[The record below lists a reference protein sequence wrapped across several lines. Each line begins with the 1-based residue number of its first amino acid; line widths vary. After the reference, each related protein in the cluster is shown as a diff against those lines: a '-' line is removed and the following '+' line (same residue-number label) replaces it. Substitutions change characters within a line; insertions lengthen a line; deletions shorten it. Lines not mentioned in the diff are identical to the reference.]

1 MAFKKAVKTDAK
13 LRLAINGPAGSGK
26 TYTSLAIGTALANG
40 KPVAVVDTEHGS
52 ASKYADLFEFDVMEL
67 AAPFHPNKYVE
78 AITEAASAGYGV
90 IVLDS
95 LTHAWNGEGG
105 LLDIVEMI
113 AKRMK
118 NPNTFA
124 AWKDATPIQNKLIEA
139 IIAADI
145 HIIATMRSKTEYV
158 LNDNKPRKVGTSPVQ
173 REGFEYEFDVVF
185 DMDVDNNAIVTKTRC
200 PALTGGVF
208 NKPGANVA
216 KTLTQWL
223 QGAPSPKPVV
233 STKPSAASNA
243 EIDKA
248 PQGPQQEVDFYSSE
262 KPSTNGAN
270 AETKTTNADNPFDGQ
285 TPPKL
290 GAITK
295 AQTGTLHALGVALY
309 GDTRTWDAKRHGIV
323 KAITNGRVESSAL
336 LTQAEAKT
344 LIEKLETKIR
354 EHYSDVAT
362 ELHEQQIEQ
371 PDVDPDSLNGVELA
385 NAYTALCK
393 LMKPETQPQPVGK

>member
-40 KPVAVVDTEHGS
+40 KPIAVVDTEHGS

-185 DMDVDNNAIVTKTRC
+185 DMDIDNNAIVTKTRC

-223 QGAPSPKPVV
+223 QGAPAPKPVASAV
-233 STKPSAASNA
+233 SNPGAS
-243 EIDKA
+243 
-248 PQGPQQEVDFYSSE
+248 QGPQQEIDFYSSE
-262 KPSTNGAN
+262 KPPTNGAN
-270 AETKTTNADNPFDGQ
+270 AETKTTNADNPFDSP

-323 KAITNGRVESSAL
+323 KAITNGRIESSAM

-354 EHYSDVAT
+354 EHYEMASA
-362 ELHEQQIEQ
+362 ELVEQQIEQ
-371 PDVDPDSLNGVELA
+371 PDVDTATLNGVELA

-393 LMKPETQPQPVGK
+393 LLKPEAAPVVVGK

>member
-78 AITEAASAGYGV
+78 AITEAAGAGYGV

-223 QGAPSPKPVV
+223 QGAPAPKSVAGA
-233 STKPSAASNA
+233 KPSATSNA
-243 EIDKA
+243 EID
-248 PQGPQQEVDFYSSE
+248 QGPQQEVDFYPPDSE
-262 KPSTNGAN
+262 S
-270 AETKTTNADNPFDGQ
+270 NPFDGPTQ
-285 TPPKL
+285 PKL
-290 GAITK
+290 GAITR

-323 KAITNGRVESSAL
+323 KAITNGRIESSAM

-344 LIEKLETKIR
+344 LIEKLESKIR
-354 EHYSDVAT
+354 EHYEVASA
-362 ELHEQQIEQ
+362 ELVELQAEQ
-371 PDVDPDSLNGVELA
+371 PDVDTNNLFGVELA

-393 LMKPETQPQPVGK
+393 LLKPQTAPVAVGK

>member
-26 TYTSLAIGTALANG
+26 TYTSLAIGTALASG

-78 AITEAASAGYGV
+78 AILEAASAGYGV

-216 KTLTQWL
+216 KTLMQWL
-223 QGAPSPKPVV
+223 QGAPAPKPVV
-233 STKPSAASNA
+233 GESGQ
-243 EIDKA
+243 A
-248 PQGPQQEVDFYSSE
+248 PQGPQQEVDFYS
-262 KPSTNGAN
+262 PDG
-270 AETKTTNADNPFDGQ
+270 NPFDK
-285 TPPKL
+285 PVHPKL

-295 AQTGTLHALGVALY
+295 AQTGMLHALGVALY
-309 GDTRTWDAKRHGIV
+309 GDTRTWDVKRHGIV

-371 PDVDPDSLNGVELA
+371 PDVDPDNLFGVELA

-393 LMKPETQPQPVGK
+393 LLKPEAAPVVVGK

>member
-40 KPVAVVDTEHGS
+40 KPIAVVDTEHGS

-208 NKPGANVA
+208 NKPGASVA

-223 QGAPSPKPVV
+223 QGAPAPKPIVGAKTPV
-233 STKPSAASNA
+233 ASNA
-243 EIDKA
+243 EPGQA
-248 PQGPQQEVDFYSSE
+248 PQGPQQEVDFYPSE
-262 KPSTNGAN
+262 GES
-270 AETKTTNADNPFDGQ
+270 NPFDGP

-295 AQTGTLHALGVALY
+295 AQTGTLHALGVSLY

-323 KAITNGRVESSAL
+323 KAITNGRVESSAM

-354 EHYSDVAT
+354 EHYEMASA
-362 ELHEQQIEQ
+362 ELVELQAEQ
-371 PDVDPDSLNGVELA
+371 PDVDTNNLFGVELA

-393 LMKPETQPQPVGK
+393 LLKPQEAPVAVGK